1 MADIDKIRSFI
12 AVAKSGSYTAA
23 AEELL
28 FTKSAI
34 SKQIASLEEEL
45 TFQLLKRGRKAKVQ
59 LTPRGEQ
66 MLPYFEAVSE
76 AWSRMESTQKRLSAS
91 KNNLIVGTGF
101 LSTNTPLFNAYR
113 EFKKIFPDCEMTEI
127 KRDMEVIYDMMKS
140 GSVDVAIVPV
150 IGELGKRIEFMEEDS
165 QGQISVIPLFFTEE
179 RVIVNRKS
187 PLARKKKISIQD
199 IVARQEMKM
208 LVPATQKLGI
218 MSPRERV
225 LREKTAK
232 WGLRCPDIKVINM
245 DHETYIPYAQMLI
258 AEDRNYVMYS
268 PLKIENEYITSIPSS
283 DNFFTPCMV
292 ILKRNDRNPQEVE
305 TFIDIT
311 KSVISKAL
319 KTQL

>member
-12 AVAKSGSYTAA
+12 AVARSGSYTAA
-23 AEELL
+23 AEDLL
-28 FTKSAI
+28 FTKSAV
-34 SKQIASLEEEL
+34 SKHIASLEEDFG
-45 TFQLLKRGRKAKVQ
+45 FQLLKRGRKAKVQ

-66 MLPYFEAVSE
+66 MLPFFEAVSE
-76 AWSRMESTQKRLSAS
+76 SWSRMEAKQKRLSAS
-91 KNNLIVGTGF
+91 KDSLIVGTGF
-101 LSTNTPLFNAYR
+101 LSTNTPLFNSYR
-113 EFKKIFPDCEMTEI
+113 EFKKIYPNCEIVEI
-127 KRDMEVIYDMMKS
+127 KRDMDVIFDMMKS
-140 GSVDVAIVPV
+140 GEVDVAIVPL
-150 IGELGKRIEFMEEDS
+150 IGELGTRMEIIEEES
-165 QGQISVIPLFFTEE
+165 QGQITAVPLYFTDE

-232 WGLRCPDIKVINM
+232 WGIRCPDIKVINM

-268 PLKIENEYITSIPSS
+268 PLKLDNESVISIPSS

-292 ILKRNDRNPQEVE
+292 ILKRNDKNPQEVDS
-305 TFIDIT
+305 FIDIT
-311 KSVISKAL
+311 KSSISKAL
-319 KTQL
+319 KTQF